1 MGFKSSF
8 LSAEQVILMDL
19 VLHQHFKKDCLSKS
33 YICQIL
39 WLLLYVQRWKKF
51 IKVWI
56 RKKSRTS
63 LPVVTLPFSIDINA
77 HVSLGPHI
85 EKVFW
90 QNIIENKIFC
100 QFRKFLQNVEKENSL
115 LLSKHYQNVMCITG
129 NLLRGL
135 GFQDRKK
142 SQPFYNQADTTH
154 CIYILKKNNN

>member
-1 MGFKSSF
+1 MTTALCAEMKKNYQSVNKEEIQNLFASCHPSF
-8 LSAEQVILMDL
+8 LYRYRCSCISWSTY
-19 VLHQHFKKDCLSKS
+19 K
-33 YICQIL
+33 
-39 WLLLYVQRWKKF
+39 
-51 IKVWI
+51 
-56 RKKSRTS
+56 
-63 LPVVTLPFSIDINA
+63 
-77 HVSLGPHI
+77 

-129 NLLRGL
+129 SLLRGL

-154 CIYILKKNNN
+154 CIYILKINNN